1 MKKFDFCLIE
11 KQGQTVHRSKTIDN
25 IEKQIL
31 RKIDN
36 QTERQADRLAE

>member
-25 IEKQIL
+25 IEKQII
-31 RKIDN
+31 RKIDK
-36 QTERQADRLAE
+36 QADRIAE